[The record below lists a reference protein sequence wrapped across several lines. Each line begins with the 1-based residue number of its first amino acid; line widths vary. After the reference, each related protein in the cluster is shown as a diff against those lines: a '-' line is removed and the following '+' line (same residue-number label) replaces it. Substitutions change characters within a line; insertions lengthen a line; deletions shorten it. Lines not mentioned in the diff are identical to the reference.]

1 MLVSVGL
8 PTRTELGGGEEQ
20 SRAGKPSFMCPQDMA
35 EDLGATARKGLLT
48 DVLQGVLAI
57 TRSWLR
63 TVLAKNMFWKGS
75 TVLFTYPE
83 EIQVSFA

>member
-1 MLVSVGL
+1 
-8 PTRTELGGGEEQ
+8 
-20 SRAGKPSFMCPQDMA
+20 MCPQDMV

-48 DVLQGVLAI
+48 VVLQGVLAI